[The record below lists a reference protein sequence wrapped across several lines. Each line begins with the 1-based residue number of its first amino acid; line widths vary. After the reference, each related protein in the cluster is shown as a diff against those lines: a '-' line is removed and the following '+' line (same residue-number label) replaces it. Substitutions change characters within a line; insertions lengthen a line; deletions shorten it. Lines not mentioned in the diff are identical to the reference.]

1 MHLKKIGSELV
12 SHVIKYRKSILI
24 SLGILLVIIIT
35 STYFYYHG
43 RTSKQNLQNLD
54 VGTTQEK
61 VREYIGNPKD
71 KTIDNNEIL
80 NWAPE
85 SLVENK
91 DKYAPLEMYV
101 YKYEDGEARLFF
113 SKGFLIYKEPLRLN
127 MSDDEYFDMYKLK

>member
-1 MHLKKIGSELV
+1 MN
-12 SHVIKYRKSILI
+12 HVIKYKKSILI
-24 SLGILLVIIIT
+24 SLGILLVIIII
-35 STYFYYHG
+35 SAYFYYHG

-54 VGTTQEK
+54 AGITQEK
-61 VREYIGNPKD
+61 VIEYVGNPKD

-85 SLVENK
+85 SLVKNE

-101 YKYEDGEARLFF
+101 YNYEDGEARLFF
-113 SKGFLIYKEPLRLN
+113 SKGFLIYKELLRLN